1 MTDSK
6 GYSEF
11 VALVGQGKAIL
22 TVCRGASHFNFHFL
36 KCFSYIP
43 TRKWLQKII
52 FIGRLAHTFA
62 AVLRWTTL
70 SCGSWKSSRCFPVGL
85 VNFVYPRKEVCFD
98 SRATVSLGVWDWPL
112 TVWRPVAPM
121 FSQWCNAD
129 ASIASMTKYCKQI
142 VTRTHVCSMS

>member
-62 AVLRWTTL
+62 AVSRWTTL
-70 SCGSWKSSRCFPVGL
+70 SRESRKSSRCFPRGL
-85 VNFVYPRKEVCFD
+85 LNFVYPRKLMHFD
-98 SRATVSLGVWDWPL
+98 SRLATCTALQSKNFWVKHLIYIAFRSFRRVKNYTMLL
-112 TVWRPVAPM
+112 APINYLS
-121 FSQWCNAD
+121 FEIS
-129 ASIASMTKYCKQI
+129 
-142 VTRTHVCSMS
+142 RR